1 MNKTLWA
8 VDYIKAALNSRWC
21 LGEVKAR
28 PDDLKLMC
36 QSNKDIS
43 LEIRSINLR
52 QNTQTTSK
60 ELKKFLRGVI
70 GKYFFNLNLLNF
82 RY

>member
-43 LEIRSINLR
+43 LEIRSINLWQKYPDPFKR
-52 QNTQTTSK
+52 AK
-60 ELKKFLRGVI
+60 EIFKGCNRKIFL
-70 GKYFFNLNLLNF
+70 
-82 RY
+82 